1 MIRLVA
7 WGGVALPVA
16 APTRDGKVSTMTDIG
31 RAAARERPAARI
43 EVDHFLLVRLR
54 AEAACRDMPVAALV
68 RQLLGAIVDDS
79 GARPSWID
87 C

>member
-1 MIRLVA
+1 
-7 WGGVALPVA
+7 
-16 APTRDGKVSTMTDIG
+16 MTDIG

-79 GARPSWID
+79 
-87 C
+87 